1 MPPKI
6 NRELPKGKEPAKTG
20 LRGRIQKVADI
31 RKGLKVALYG
41 FPKTGK
47 TRLACTFP
55 GRKLIIGTEDGTASV
70 KDDPDTEFIM
80 IDSSEEFTECLK
92 IAVEDEYDNIILDQ
106 AGGFQM
112 ILLKEQLRVKEVPLQ
127 LSWGLAKQQDW
138 QAVAGNF
145 KEHVNRMLS
154 IADKGTVNC
163 IVIAH
168 ERNLVGEKEMEQGV
182 SPLMGPGI
190 TPAAASWLNGA
201 ADYLCR
207 LFIREAM
214 ETKEIVTNGKSSF
227 KSKGTG
233 KIEYVMRING
243 QPGYTIGFRVP
254 IGKELEV
261 DEIVNPTYDKI
272 MEIINGE

>member
-1 MPPKI
+1 
-6 NRELPKGKEPAKTG
+6 
-20 LRGRIQKVADI
+20 
-31 RKGLKVALYG
+31 
-41 FPKTGK
+41 
-47 TRLACTFP
+47 
-55 GRKLIIGTEDGTASV
+55 
-70 KDDPDTEFIM
+70 
-80 IDSSEEFTECLK
+80 
-92 IAVEDEYDNIILDQ
+92 
-106 AGGFQM
+106 
-112 ILLKEQLRVKEVPLQ
+112 
-127 LSWGLAKQQDW
+127 
-138 QAVAGNF
+138 
-145 KEHVNRMLS
+145 MLS

-207 LFIREAM
+207 LFIREAI
-214 ETKEIVTNGKSSF
+214 ETKEIITNGKSSF
-227 KSKGTG
+227 KTKGTG